1 MAVDGQHHAT
11 AAEIVPPSWRDL
23 AVVMAT
29 ATLAGASFAM
39 LGPLTTLVTDAAGWS
54 KLLIGANAAMHGLGI
69 FLVVPLVSLLLH
81 QLRASGSM
89 QLALWVAVA
98 GTLAMPLAVA
108 PAAWFPL
115 RLLVGAA
122 AGLLFVISEA
132 SVNAMAPEASRGRI
146 IGLYA
151 TLFSLGYAAGP
162 LVVAVAGHEG
172 WPPFL
177 LAAAILSLGLVP
189 ARLAGAADHALG
201 ERERPHGGVL
211 GTLSRTP
218 LPIATI
224 LVFGMIEAAFFA
236 LLPLWGLA
244 VGLSERLSA
253 LLLTVWIAGNIVL
266 QTPIGWLGDRFGR
279 RRVLASCLAVATLA
293 LVALHHLA
301 TVPAA
306 LWSLLALAG
315 AAMGALYTLSLA
327 LLGQAF
333 RGPEQA
339 AANTAFIVIFEVGV
353 VLGPALGGV
362 ATHWLGAEALLLAT
376 VLPMVLLLLA
386 LPRLRAPMA

>member
-1 MAVDGQHHAT
+1 M
-11 AAEIVPPSWRDL
+11 

-29 ATLAGASFAM
+29 ATLAGAAFAM
-39 LGPLTTLVTDAAGWS
+39 LGPLTTLVMDAAGWS

-69 FLVVPLVSLLLH
+69 FLVAPLVSLLLH
-81 QLRASGSM
+81 RLHASGTM
-89 QLALWVAVA
+89 QLALWVAIA
-98 GTLAMPLAVA
+98 GTLAMPLWIEPVS
-108 PAAWFPL
+108 WFSL

-151 TLFSLGYAAGP
+151 TLFSLGYAGGP

-172 WPPFL
+172 WPPFV
-177 LAAAILSLGLVP
+177 LAAAILLLGLVP
-189 ARLAGAADHALG
+189 ARLAGAADRALG
-201 ERERPHGGVL
+201 QRERPHGGVL
-211 GTLSRTP
+211 GTLARTP

-244 VGLSERLSA
+244 IGLTERLSA
-253 LLLTVWIAGNIVL
+253 VRLTVWIAGNIVL
-266 QTPIGWLGDRFGR
+266 QIPIGWLGDRIGR
-279 RRVLASCLAVATLA
+279 RRVLALCLGAGAVALS
-293 LVALHHLA
+293 ALHFLA

-306 LWSLLALAG
+306 LWGLLALAG

-339 AANTAFIVIFEVGV
+339 AANTAFIVTFEVGV
-353 VLGPALGGV
+353 VLGPALGGL
-362 ATHWLGAEALLLAT
+362 ATHLLGAEALLLAT
-376 VLPMVLLLLA
+376 VLPMVLLLVA
-386 LPRLRAPMA
+386 LPRLRSPVA